1 MECSVYIGEPAALER
16 AFAAYDDD
24 AGMGIASEELN
35 ACSVEAQNDLLE
47 AFAAVRPQ
55 NHCTWAP
62 AFSTVFS
69 VLFWSWGDGDRHR
82 DASWAEDSDLVDSYL
97 SPATVARLAQQAST
111 IAIDDLNRAFAE
123 SDFSGDGWIQDFN
136 DFRDMAGEWLDL
148 LARAA
153 ERKQALAIAVWD

>member
-1 MECSVYIGEPAALER
+1 MECSVYLGEPATLER
-16 AFAAYDDD
+16 AFVAYDDD
-24 AGMGIASEELN
+24 VGMSIESEELN

-55 NHCTWAP
+55 HHCTWAA
-62 AFSTVFS
+62 AFSTVFG

-82 DASWAEDSDLVDSYL
+82 DAPWATDNELVDTYL
-97 SPATVARLAQQAST
+97 SPATVARLAQQAKT
-111 IAIDDLNRAFAE
+111 IELDDLNRAFAE
-123 SDFSGDGWIQDFN
+123 SDFTGDGWIQDFN

-153 ERKQALAIAVWD
+153 ERNQALAIAVWA